1 MTGESFYRDAKKAKR
16 VKMMADGHKAVRDK
30 DGKILKAAP
39 YQSREAVPGRVQPD
53 RRWFGNT
60 RVISRMSSCS
70 FGLFDLLN

>member
-1 MTGESFYRDAKKAKR
+1 
-16 VKMMADGHKAVRDK
+16 MMADGHKAVRDK

-60 RVISRMSSCS
+60 RVISRMSCLSLVDWTCDNR
-70 FGLFDLLN
+70 FGIQKML

>member
-1 MTGESFYRDAKKAKR
+1 
-16 VKMMADGHKAVRDK
+16 MMADGHKAVRDK

-60 RVISRMSSCS
+60 RVISRMSCLS
-70 FGLFDLLN
+70 LVD